1 MKKFLGLIKS
11 ALDAFVHFSE
21 WKRRTYIHELEDEID
36 RLAANG
42 SPAAKLQLERL
53 SRRLKTERELLVR
66 PSDDNTD

>member
-36 RLAANG
+36 
-42 SPAAKLQLERL
+42 PAAKLQLERL

-66 PSDDNTD
+66 PSDDNID